1 MIAETE
7 VYKLLSADKEF
18 DELLNR
24 IRGGEF
30 GNGYKQGIF
39 TYSIPEQPVN
49 VIKKELAPFI
59 RINPNYD
66 TTTYYAD
73 DEPLATEYRVTVN
86 FWCQTAKQSDEIA
99 KLMDKILDKSGFERY
114 TANEKPR
121 YKDGD
126 IDLLMN
132 IRKYRYFDWSKKDK
146 ENEE

>member
-1 MIAETE
+1 MIAETQ
-7 VYKLLSADKEF
+7 VYRLLSSDKKF
-18 DELLNR
+18 NELLNK
-24 IRGGEF
+24 IRGREF

-39 TYSIPEQPVN
+39 TYSIPEHPVN
-49 VIKKELAPFI
+49 VIKKELAPFV

-66 TTTYYAD
+66 ATVYYSD
-73 DEPLATEYRVTVN
+73 DTPLATEYRVTVN

-99 KLMDKILDKSGFERY
+99 EMMDEILSKGGFERY
-114 TANEKPR
+114 TATEKPR

-132 IRKYRYFDWSKKDK
+132 IRKYRFFDWSNKT